1 MGNVRTGQVIQL
13 DYRKAA
19 VMLMSG
25 FIALLFFKNS
35 EAASR
40 FVSRGIEVSVTRL
53 IPSLFPFLVV
63 SSLLLSS
70 GLGRVIGKTAGKPL
84 CALLGISGEGA
95 CAVLLGFICGF
106 PVGAKTACQLYE
118 RGSITKRECERLI
131 AIANNTGPSFVIEVV
146 GAHFWGC
153 RGMGLTIYLAQI
165 LSSVLLGWITSR
177 KETKPT
183 DPPTI
188 HTSRCD
194 LLQCLTAS
202 VTHSARSVVS
212 VCGFIVFFAVVTS
225 LIGQM
230 TATLPIPLAAPIL
243 GAVLEFSTGAAAASD
258 LGGIYGAFL
267 TGFTVSWSGISVF
280 AQCKAFTAPH
290 GISLRFT
297 AACKAVQGLLT
308 GLAAAV
314 YYAVWF
320 TPAATASTAIPQTDI
335 PPAVILAEIIILTAA
350 SIQIPRR
357 NT

>member
-1 MGNVRTGQVIQL
+1 MTQKRITGYAYGTPILLVLCTMCLLIRSDTAEGATYDALKMCASVI
-13 DYRKAA
+13 
-19 VMLMSG
+19 V
-25 FIALLFFKNS
+25 
-35 EAASR
+35 
-40 FVSRGIEVSVTRL
+40 
-53 IPSLFPFLVV
+53 PSLFPYMVI
-63 SSLLLSS
+63 SSLLVQTGAADQIGRWLSRPVKS
-70 GLGRVIGKTAGKPL
+70 AFRLPGCAGSAVVLG
-84 CALLGISGEGA
+84 AL
-95 CAVLLGFICGF
+95 CGF

-118 RGSITKRECERLI
+118 RGSVTKRECERLI

-183 DPPTI
+183 DTPTI
-188 HTSRCD
+188 HTSQCD

-202 VTHSARSVVS
+202 VTHSARSIVS

-230 TATLPIPLAAPIL
+230 TATLPIAFAAPIL

-297 AACKAVQGLLT
+297 AACKAVQGILT
-308 GLAAAV
+308 GLAAAF
-314 YYAVWF
+314 YYAMWF

-335 PPAVILAEIIILTAA
+335 PPAVILEEILILTAA
-350 SIQIPRR
+350 SIQFPRR
-357 NT
+357 ST

>member
-1 MGNVRTGQVIQL
+1 MTRKRINGYAYTMPVLLILSTVWLLVRSDTAEKSAYDALKMCASVI
-13 DYRKAA
+13 
-19 VMLMSG
+19 
-25 FIALLFFKNS
+25 
-35 EAASR
+35 
-40 FVSRGIEVSVTRL
+40 
-53 IPSLFPFLVV
+53 IPSLFPYMVI
-63 SSLLLSS
+63 SSLLVQTGASDQIGRWLSNPIKS
-70 GLGRVIGKTAGKPL
+70 AFRLPGCAASAVVLG
-84 CALLGISGEGA
+84 AL
-95 CAVLLGFICGF
+95 CGF

-146 GAHFWGC
+146 GAHFWGS
-153 RGMGLTIYLAQI
+153 RGIGLTIYLAQI

-225 LIGQM
+225 LIGQIV
-230 TATLPIPLAAPIL
+230 AALPIPFAAPLL
-243 GAVLEFSTGAAAASD
+243 GAVLEFSTGAASASD
-258 LGGIYGAFL
+258 VGGIYGAFL

-297 AACKAVQGLLT
+297 AACKAAQGILT

-314 YYAVWF
+314 YYVLWF
-320 TPAATASTAIPQTDI
+320 TPSTAASTVFPQTDI
-335 PPAVILAEIIILTAA
+335 PPVFILAEILLLTAA
-350 SIQIPRR
+350 SIQFPRR